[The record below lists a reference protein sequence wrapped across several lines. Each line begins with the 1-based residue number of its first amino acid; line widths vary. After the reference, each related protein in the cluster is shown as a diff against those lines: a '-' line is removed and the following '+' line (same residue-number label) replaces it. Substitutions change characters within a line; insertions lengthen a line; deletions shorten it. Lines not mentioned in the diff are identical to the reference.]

1 MFSAVTKSIKSRP
14 SYSAIQADILAGLTV
29 GVIALPLSM
38 ALAIASG
45 VSPERGLYTAIVAGI
60 IIAISGGSKVNISGP
75 TAAFVVV
82 LLPIVQQFGLGGL
95 LISGFMAGIILIAMG
110 MAKLGKLIEVVP
122 YPVTIGFTAGIGVV
136 IATFQIKDFFG
147 LNVEAVEG
155 HYVHKLYAIIK
166 AFPTIHLS
174 ELFIGALTLAAL
186 ILWPKF
192 RSKIPGHLVALLLGS
207 VVAWLAHQMSAD
219 FSVATIGSRFQFDIN
234 GITGNGIP
242 PVMPVFDWPW
252 NLPAANGE
260 AIGISWELINALLPS
275 AIAIAI
281 LGSLE
286 SLLCA
291 VIADGMS
298 GKKHNSND
306 ELIGQGIGNIIAPLF
321 GGIPATAAIART
333 AASIKAGS
341 RSPLAS
347 VVHGFFILAAIFVLA
362 PLLSYI
368 PMASMAALLLMVAW
382 NMSEARHFVRTVK
395 VAPRDDVVVLIICFL
410 LTVFFD
416 MTIAVGVGMSL
427 AAILF
432 IRRSITLST
441 TTRVEHAHED
451 YGELSNKIVIYDIN
465 GSLFFGSAQKAMQ
478 NITNITPEVRV
489 IILDMSE
496 VNMIDMS
503 AIIAMETIIKNLGDS
518 NVGLIIN
525 NLQPRMILKLRRAGL
540 RKAIGKLEFSRSMS
554 DSFKK
559 AEIMLQNKIAP
570 ESNISTEEN

>member
-1 MFSAVTKSIKSRP
+1 MFSAVIKSVNNRP
-14 SYSAIQADILAGLTV
+14 SYADIQADILAGLTV

-38 ALAIASG
+38 ALAITSG
-45 VSPERGLYTAIVAGI
+45 VTPERGLYTAIVAGI
-60 IIAISGGSKVNISGP
+60 VIAISGGSKVNISGP

-95 LISGFMAGIILIAMG
+95 LLSGFMAGFILLAMG
-110 MAKLGKLIEVVP
+110 VAKLGKLIEIVP
-122 YPVTIGFTAGIGVV
+122 YPVIIGFTSGIGVV
-136 IATFQIKDFFG
+136 IATLQIKDFFG
-147 LNVEAVEG
+147 LSVEVMEG
-155 HYVHKLYAIIK
+155 HYVHKVIAIIR
-166 AFPTIHLS
+166 AFPSIQLS
-174 ELFIGALTLAAL
+174 EVLIGGVTLAVL
-186 ILWPKF
+186 VLWPKF

-207 VVAWLAHQMSAD
+207 LVAWIAHLMSSD
-219 FSVATIGSRFQFDIN
+219 FSVATIGTRFQFDIN
-234 GITGNGIP
+234 GITGDGIP
-242 PVMPVFDWPW
+242 PVLPVFDWPW
-252 NLPAANGE
+252 NLPDENGN
-260 AIGISWELINALLPS
+260 AIGISLQLINELLPS

-306 ELIGQGIGNIIAPLF
+306 ELIGQGIGNVIAPLF

-382 NMSEARHFVRTVK
+382 NMSEARHFVRTLK
-395 VAPRDDVVVLIICFL
+395 VAPLDDVVVLLLCFL

-432 IRRSITLST
+432 IRKSISLST
-441 TTRVEHAHED
+441 TTRIEQAHED
-451 YGELSNKIVIYDIN
+451 YGEFSNKIVIYDIN
-465 GSLFFGSAQKAMQ
+465 GSLFFGSAQKALQ
-478 NITNITPEVRV
+478 SITNITPEVRV
-489 IILDMSE
+489 IILDMTE

-503 AIIAMETIIKNLGDS
+503 AIVAMETIIKNLEVS

-525 NLQPRMILKLRRAGL
+525 NLEPRMILKLRKAGL
-540 RKAIGKLEFSRSMS
+540 RKTEGVLEFSRSIS
-554 DSFKK
+554 DSLKI
-559 AEIMLQNKIAP
+559 AEVMLQNKISP
-570 ESNISTEEN
+570 QSNSSSEVK